1 MQNRV
6 VGASELEG
14 HLGANL
20 GRAVGRV
27 EDGASQLGGVGA
39 ARMSKG
45 CEWGRRTGRR
55 QRQCRRGSA
64 ARRRRAT

>member
-39 ARMSKG
+39 ARMSK
-45 CEWGRRTGRR
+45 
-55 QRQCRRGSA
+55 
-64 ARRRRAT
+64 